1 MKECPYCKKKNN
13 ENAIK
18 CKHCGSYVEID
29 EKMIELFKE
38 YRVRENK
45 WAEKSLEQLSFL
57 NNLMCGIGIG
67 FITLMANNKENA
79 LFYKWPIMVISISVI
94 FGIWCAL
101 NRLRDFR
108 ITRHIDTTRRRV
120 YEFLGQTL
128 NGSISDDHN
137 ILEAI
142 KVLFPLAYDPIT
154 KDQCKEYADNTSSK
168 EAVNNN
174 FIKLR
179 RISHLFGK
187 NTWALLYIQ
196 LVFFLIGIVLF
207 LVMITN
213 PIGFLK
219 VLIASL
225 RTIRVMDCKLFFYI
239 FS

>member
-1 MKECPYCKKKNN
+1 MKECPYCEKKNN

-18 CKHCGSYVEID
+18 CKHCGSYVESD
-29 EKMIELFKE
+29 EKMIKLFRE
-38 YRVRENK
+38 YRARENK

-67 FITLMANNKENA
+67 FITLMANKENV

-108 ITRHIDTTRRRV
+108 ITRHINTTRRRV
-120 YEFLGQTL
+120 YEFSGQTL
-128 NGSISDDHN
+128 NGSIPDDHN

-142 KVLFPLAYDPIT
+142 KVLFPLEYHPIT
-154 KDQCKEYADNTSSK
+154 KDQCKEYADNTSSRK
-168 EAVNNN
+168 AVNDN
-174 FIKLR
+174 FMQLR
-179 RISHLFGK
+179 LISRLFGK

-196 LVFFLIGIVLF
+196 LVLFLIGIVLF
-207 LVMITN
+207 LVMIIN
-213 PIGFLK
+213 AIGFLK
-219 VLIASL
+219 VLLASL
-225 RTIRVMDCKLFFYI
+225 RTIRVMDCKLFSYI